1 VKKRIPL
8 ITLLSILFIIN
19 ISSQNTFDLIR
30 NLKKEK
36 ITFKL
41 KNNLILLPI
50 ILNGEKLTFLLD
62 TGIKQSLLFN
72 VTTIDSLE
80 LKNIKKVKIK
90 GLGEEKYFDALESK
104 NNLLRIRNIVCPDFK
119 ILVILNKKF
128 DFSSRMGTNIN
139 GIIGS
144 ELFKDFVVKINY
156 QRKRITFTK
165 PEFYKYRKCR
175 KCQEFPLT
183 FHHQKPYINTT
194 IIDADNKKVPVKLLI
209 DSGSGDS
216 LWLFEKSSPKITI
229 PEKNFTDFLGKGL
242 SGNIYGKK
250 SKLNSLEI
258 GTFKFN
264 NLLVSYP
271 DSTSVL
277 NSRLTYRR
285 NGILG
290 SEILKRFCAI
300 YDYGNRKITLKKN
313 KNYKKQFYYD
323 KSGLDIIHNGKVL
336 VREMKSKL
344 DYAGSDMNSDNS
356 KSVLTYSYSYVFK
369 NSYIVAMVKPN
380 SVAEFAGIQKGDV
393 ILEINGTPIYT
404 LSLQEITQKMSDK
417 EGRTIKLLIDR
428 RGVQYTFKFKLK
440 DLL

>member
-1 VKKRIPL
+1 MKKRILL
-8 ITLLSILFIIN
+8 ISLFSILFILN

-41 KNNLILLPI
+41 KNNLILLPVT
-50 ILNGEKLTFLLD
+50 LNGEKLTFLLD
-62 TGIKQSLLFN
+62 TGVKQSLLFN

-90 GLGEEKYFDALESK
+90 GLGEEQYFDALESE

-119 ILVILNKKF
+119 ILVILNKEF

-144 ELFKDFVVKINY
+144 ELFKDFVVKVNY
-156 QRKRITFTK
+156 QRKKITFTK
-165 PEFYKYRKCR
+165 PEFYKYIKC
-175 KCQEFPLT
+175 KNCQEFPLV
-183 FHHQKPYINTT
+183 FHYQKPYINTT
-194 IIDADNKKVPVKLLI
+194 IIDSDNKKVSVKLLI

-216 LWLFEKSSPKITI
+216 LWLFEKSSPNIMI
-229 PEKNFTDFLGKGL
+229 PENNFTDFLGKGL

-258 GTFKFN
+258 GTFKFK

-277 NSRLTYRR
+277 NSKLTYKR

-313 KNYKKQFYYD
+313 KNYKMQFYYD
-323 KSGLDIIHNGKVL
+323 KSGLDIIHNGKML

-344 DYAGSDMNSDNS
+344 DYAGSNMNSDNS
-356 KSVLTYSYSYVFK
+356 KSVLIYSYNYVFK
-369 NSYIVAMVKPN
+369 NSYIVAKVKPS
-380 SVAEFAGIQKGDV
+380 SVAELEGVEKGDI
-393 ILEINGTPIYT
+393 ILELNGTPIYT

-417 EGRTIKLLIDR
+417 EGSTIKLLIDR